1 MVLGLDVAGWVT
13 SIPYEHIRVMPPI
26 AYLGVSVIC
35 FIAVLKRWA
44 GVAVS
49 SSSPKQPGHQH
60 GGVGFFAPIWVVGTL
75 AFLASLFMLGDVFLA
90 AVLILAGLL
99 IILGLAHL
107 FDNLKTKNIFRERFI
122 ALGVLSLVLSIGSLA
137 YMMWVPSTK
146 PHPALLTAHGTMY
159 EAEDGGYVSQEV
171 RYPLVEKVEVKMP
184 QFLNDSQDFLYQW
197 TERKPDGS
205 LALRTGHPILPG
217 EEGKARGTNVL
228 NSTSMQAHV
237 VVRDDLPA
245 GSAPY
250 IVHSAEVSSWKGIPS
265 GEPLCFSGSKHS
277 CTQNAWAVAVVYT
290 VHIPVGEYDSYIK
303 YSSS

>member
-1 MVLGLDVAGWVT
+1 MLGLDFAGWAT
-13 SIPYEHIRVMPPI
+13 SIPYEHIRLMPPI
-26 AYLGVSVIC
+26 TYLCVSVIC

-44 GVAVS
+44 GAAASNGS
-49 SSSPKQPGHQH
+49 SNKPGQQQS
-60 GGVGFFAPIWVVGTL
+60 GVGFFAPIWVVGTL
-75 AFLASLFMLGDVFLA
+75 AFLASLIMLGDVFLA
-90 AVLILAGLL
+90 TALILVGLL
-99 IILGLAHL
+99 IILGLTRL
-107 FDNLKTKNIFRERFI
+107 FENFKTKNVFRERFI

-137 YMMWVPSTK
+137 YIMWVPSTK
-146 PHPALLTAHGTMY
+146 PTPVLLTAHGTMY

-184 QFLNDSQDFLYQW
+184 QFLDDSQDFLYQW

-205 LALRTGHPILPG
+205 LALRTGRTILPG
-217 EEGKARGTNVL
+217 EEDKARGTNVL

-250 IVHSAEVSSWKGIPS
+250 IVHSAEVSSWRGIQP
-265 GEPLCFSGSKHS
+265 GESLCFSSSRHS
-277 CTQNAWAVAVVYT
+277 CTQNAWAVAVLYT
-290 VHIPVGEYDSYIK
+290 VHVPIGEYDSYVK

>member
-90 AVLILAGLL
+90 AALILAGLL

-122 ALGVLSLVLSIGSLA
+122 TLGVLSLVLSIGSLA
-137 YMMWVPSTK
+137 YMIWVPSTK
-146 PHPALLTAHGTMY
+146 PTPALLTTRGTMY
-159 EAEDGGYVSQEV
+159 ESDDGGYVSQEV
-171 RYPLVEKVEVKMP
+171 RYPLVEKIEVKIP
-184 QFLNDSQDFLYQW
+184 IFSDGAQDFLYQW

-205 LALRTGHPILPG
+205 LALRTGRSILPG
-217 EEGKARGTNVL
+217 EEDKARGTDVL
-228 NSTSMQAHV
+228 SSTSTQTYV
-237 VVRDDLPA
+237 VVKDDLPA

-250 IVHSAEVSSWKGIPS
+250 VVHSAEVSSWKGIPS
-265 GEPLCFSGSKHS
+265 SESLCFSSSKRS
-277 CTQNAWAVAVVYT
+277 CAQNAWAVGIIYI
-290 VHIPVGEYDSYIK
+290 VHIPVGEYDSYVK

>member
-1 MVLGLDVAGWVT
+1 MLGLDIAGWVT
-13 SIPYEHIRVMPPI
+13 SIPYEHIRLMPPI
-26 AYLGVSVIC
+26 TYLCVSLIC

-44 GVAVS
+44 GAAVS
-49 SSSPKQPGHQH
+49 NSSSNKPGQQQS
-60 GGVGFFAPIWVVGTL
+60 GVGFFAPIWVVGTL

-90 AVLILAGLL
+90 AALILVGLL
-99 IILGLAHL
+99 IILGLIRL
-107 FDNLKTKNIFRERFI
+107 FENFKTKNIFRERFI
-122 ALGVLSLVLSIGSLA
+122 ALGVLSLVLSIGSFA
-137 YMMWVPSTK
+137 YIMWVPSTK
-146 PHPALLTAHGTMY
+146 PTPALLTAHGTMY
-159 EAEDGGYVSQEV
+159 EADDGGYVSQEV
-171 RYPLVEKVEVKMP
+171 RYPLVEKIEVKMP
-184 QFLNDSQDFLYQW
+184 QFLDDSQDFLYQW

-205 LALRTGHPILPG
+205 LALRTGHPILPD

-228 NSTSMQAHV
+228 NSTSMQTHV

-250 IVHSAEVSSWKGIPS
+250 IVHSAEVSAWRGIQP
-265 GEPLCFSGSKHS
+265 GEPLCFSGSKHP

>member
-1 MVLGLDVAGWVT
+1 MLSLDVAGWVA
-13 SIPYEHIRVMPPI
+13 SIPYEHIRVMPSI
-26 AYLGVSVIC
+26 AYLCVSAIC

-44 GVAVS
+44 GATVS
-49 SSSPKQPGHQH
+49 NSSPKQPGQQQS
-60 GGVGFFAPIWVVGTL
+60 GVGFFVPTWVVGTL
-75 AFLASLFMLGDVFLA
+75 AFLGSLILLGDVFLA

-99 IILGLAHL
+99 IILGLGHL

-137 YMMWVPSTK
+137 YIMLVPSTK
-146 PHPALLTAHGTMY
+146 PYPALLTAHGTMY

-171 RYPLVEKVEVKMP
+171 RYPLVEKIEAKIP
-184 QFLNDSQDFLYQW
+184 TFSDGAQDFLYQW
-197 TERKPDGS
+197 AERKSDGS
-205 LALRTGHPILPG
+205 LALRTGHSILPG
-217 EEGKARGTNVL
+217 EEDKARGTNVL
-228 NSTSMQAHV
+228 NSTSGQAYV

-250 IVHSAEVSSWKGIPS
+250 IVHSAEVSSWRGVQS
-265 GEPLCFSGSKHS
+265 GEPLCFSSSNHS

-290 VHIPVGEYDSYIK
+290 VHIPVGEYDSYVK